1 MDYIDVEVKNVGKL
15 KILPTDTKHV
25 YICNVDR
32 SWITI
37 NNVNYYIGAHLY
49 KWDDGQWHWGSRR
62 EESFRE
68 PHLRRVEPTGN
79 RDYNPSSVGRAK
91 AGELILEFMQKWIQE
106 NPGKMREA
114 ERDDLEARLGKAK
127 AEHKAAAEEL
137 QKKGQ
142 AVADLT
148 AELEK
153 FE

>member
-15 KILPTDTKHV
+15 KILPTDARYI
-25 YICNVDR
+25 YICNVDH

-49 KWDDGQWHWGSRR
+49 KWADGEWHWGPRR

-68 PHLRRVEPTGN
+68 PHLRRLEPTGN
-79 RDYNPSSVGRAK
+79 RDYNPSSIGRAK
-91 AGELILEFMQKWIQE
+91 AGALILEFMQKWVRE

-127 AEHKAAAEEL
+127 AERKEVTGKL
-137 QKKGQ
+137 QGIADQ
-142 AVADLT
+142 IADL
-148 AELEK
+148 
-153 FE
+153 